1 MTDPRFPHDH
11 SSPLLTVQNLGVA
24 YDDLEALIGASFHLC
39 AREFVAVIGPNGA
52 GKSTLLKAMLGLVPH
67 SGNVKFS
74 ARLDPHPTRRVAYV
88 PQSRA
93 LDWTFPATVWD
104 TVMMARV
111 KRVGWFR
118 RPSSQDRDIAFQAL
132 ERVGLEDLRA
142 RHIGA
147 LSGGQRQRMLLARM
161 LAREADI
168 LFLDEPF
175 NGVDITTQRRIL
187 EVLEAE
193 RVAGKGILLVTHDL
207 EAAKAWCSHM
217 LLVNRTVI
225 ASGHPQTVYTPENIT
240 RTFSARGA
248 A

>member
-1 MTDPRFPHDH
+1 M
-11 SSPLLTVQNLGVA
+11 VQNLGVA
-24 YDDLEALIGASFHLC
+24 YDELEALKGASFHLC

-67 SGNVKFS
+67 TGSVKFS
-74 ARLDPHPTRRVAYV
+74 SRLEPNPTRRVAYV

-93 LDWTFPATVWD
+93 LDWTFPVTVWD

-111 KRVGWFR
+111 KRIGWLR
-118 RPSSQDRDIAFQAL
+118 RPSSQDREVALHAL
-132 ERVGLEDLRA
+132 ERVGLEDLRT

-161 LAREADI
+161 LAREAEI

-175 NGVDITTQRRIL
+175 NGVDVTTQSRIL
-187 EVLEAE
+187 EVLEGE

-207 EAAKAWCSHM
+207 EAAKGWCSHM

-225 ASGHPQTVYTPENIT
+225 ASGHPKTVYTPENIT
-240 RTFSARGA
+240 KTFSARGA
-248 A
+248 T